1 MIQTFICKETEKIY
15 NRQFSKKL
23 PQSIQ
28 RLAMRKLWII
38 DAALTINDLK
48 IPSSNRLETL
58 SGTRKGQHSIRI
70 NQQWRICFKWS
81 NGSSYDVEIVDY
93 H

>member
-1 MIQTFICKETEKIY
+1 MIQNFKCKETEKVY

-23 PQSIQ
+23 PQNIQ

-38 DAALTINDLK
+38 DAAATIHDLS
-48 IPSSNRLETL
+48 IPVSNRLETL
-58 SGTRKGQHSIRI
+58 SGKRNRQHSIRV

-81 NGSSYDVEIVDY
+81 NGNAYEVEIVDY